1 MKRIASVVL
10 FVALAA
16 CSKKAANTSSG
27 SGSGTGSAV
36 VATETG
42 SAGSGSAGAGSAGS
56 GSAGSDSAGS
66 GSAMAAGSDT
76 GSGSAAAGSGS
87 GSAVAA
93 GSDSGSGSGSAAGA
107 DSEDKTEFDKMTHDQ
122 KADFMKKNVVP
133 PMKAA
138 FQKFDAKKYA
148 NFGCKTC
155 HGKDPKATKWKM
167 PNPKLPK
174 LDFAALDAGKQE
186 PKAAEFMSKVVKPQM
201 AKILGENELDKAH
214 PDGFGCLECH
224 EKKK

>member
-93 GSDSGSGSGSAAGA
+93 GSDSGSGSAAGA

-214 PDGFGCLECH
+214 PEAGGFSCLDCH
-224 EKKK
+224 EQKK